1 MSGECK
7 MGVRGLQT
15 DTKYAKAM
23 APKITGE
30 LKSMIFKQTFK
41 NSRRWKRWKNTHKES
56 VS

>member
-1 MSGECK
+1 

-23 APKITGE
+23 TPKITGE
-30 LKSMIFKQTFK
+30 LKRMIDTQIEKHLK
-41 NSRRWKRWKNTHKES
+41 RIGRWKNMHKES

>member
-1 MSGECK
+1 MSGEFK
-7 MGVRGLQT
+7 MGVRGIQT
-15 DTKYAKAM
+15 DTKYAARM